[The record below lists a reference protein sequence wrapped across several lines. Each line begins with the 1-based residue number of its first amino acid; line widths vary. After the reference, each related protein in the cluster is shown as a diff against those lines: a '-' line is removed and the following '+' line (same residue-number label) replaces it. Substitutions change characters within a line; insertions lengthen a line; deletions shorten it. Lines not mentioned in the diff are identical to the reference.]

1 MSKIYRIIP
10 LGPTGSGKSQLCNF
24 IYRDKSNMKFEVSDG
39 LDSQTKYPQ
48 CEYCVRKINDENI
61 NIELIDTAGCSDSG
75 GSDEENFKY
84 LIDELKKKKSI
95 DLFLLVFNFTNRIDG
110 KTKDY
115 MKLIAN
121 TFTPTEFFNHLA
133 IIFTFYPENP
143 SDMQIKKKERI
154 TSQIIGIIKDTIG
167 LADGQTTFCPAIYEL
182 DTEKKNGNFIEKFQA
197 TIDIIL
203 LKMQMIIKLSGDVNT
218 ENIKF
223 CCVKDRLKEEQ
234 EKLEKQRLENERIQ
248 KENEEKSR
256 KLEEDKRKLEE
267 LREEQKKIQKLS
279 EDEKR
284 KMAKEREELD
294 QRIHEQIQKQKEQDE
309 ENQKM
314 QEELKKK
321 AEEMEKIKNEYDIK
335 IRNLDELIKVEE
347 KKSKIGAWTFGIG
360 AGLCLIPFGFLIGI
374 PTTIAGAV
382 IHEKAEAN
390 IKKYR
395 KEKKEYE

>member
-1 MSKIYRIIP
+1 MSKTYRIVV

-39 LDSQTKYPQ
+39 LGSKTKYPQ

-133 IIFTFYPENP
+133 IIFTFYPEYP
-143 SDMQIKKKERI
+143 SDTQIKKKEKI

-203 LKMQMIIKLSGDVNT
+203 LKMKKIIKVNGEVNT
-218 ENIKF
+218 ENIRF
-223 CCVKDRLKEEQ
+223 CGVKDRLKEEQ

-256 KLEEDKRKLEE
+256 KLEEENRGIYEEIRRKEE
-267 LREEQKKIQKLS
+267 RLRRLREEI
-279 EDEKR
+279 KR
-284 KMAKEREELD
+284 KEE
-294 QRIHEQIQKQKEQDE
+294 E
-309 ENQKM
+309 
-314 QEELKKK
+314 
-321 AEEMEKIKNEYDIK
+321 IKRR
-335 IRNLDELIKVEE
+335 RN
-347 KKSKIGAWTFGIG
+347 SGF
-360 AGLCLIPFGFLIGI
+360 CLI
-374 PTTIAGAV
+374 V
-382 IHEKAEAN
+382 
-390 IKKYR
+390 
-395 KEKKEYE
+395 

>member
-1 MSKIYRIIP
+1 MSKIYRIVP

-48 CEYCVRKINDENI
+48 IELCIRKINDENL

-182 DTEKKNGNFIEKFQA
+182 DTAKKNGNFIEKFQA

-203 LKMQMIIKLSGDVNT
+203 LKMQMIIKVNGEVNT
-218 ENIKF
+218 ENIRF
-223 CCVKDRLKEEQ
+223 CGVKDRLKEEQ

-248 KENEEKSR
+248 KENEEK
-256 KLEEDKRKLEE
+256 
-267 LREEQKKIQKLS
+267 
-279 EDEKR
+279 
-284 KMAKEREELD
+284 
-294 QRIHEQIQKQKEQDE
+294 
-309 ENQKM
+309 
-314 QEELKKK
+314 
-321 AEEMEKIKNEYDIK
+321 
-335 IRNLDELIKVEE
+335 
-347 KKSKIGAWTFGIG
+347 
-360 AGLCLIPFGFLIGI
+360 
-374 PTTIAGAV
+374 
-382 IHEKAEAN
+382 
-390 IKKYR
+390 
-395 KEKKEYE
+395 

>member
-1 MSKIYRIIP
+1 MPKAYRIVP
-10 LGPTGSGKSQLCNF
+10 LGPTGAGKSQLCNF
-24 IYRDKSNMKFEVSDG
+24 IYMDKSNMKFEVSDG
-39 LDSQTKYPQ
+39 LDSQTKFPQ
-48 CEYCVRKINDENI
+48 CEYCVRKIKDENI

-84 LIDELKKKKSI
+84 LIEELKKKKSI

-143 SDMQIKKKERI
+143 SDMQIKKKEKI

-203 LKMQMIIKLSGDVNT
+203 LKMQMINKIYGEVNT
-218 ENIKF
+218 ENIRF
-223 CCVKDRLKEEQ
+223 CGVKDRLKEEQ

-256 KLEEDKRKLEE
+256 KLEEDKKKLEKIK
-267 LREEQKKIQKLS
+267 EEQKKIQKLS
-279 EDEKR
+279 EDEKI

-294 QRIHEQIQKQKEQDE
+294 QRIQEQIQKQKEQDE
-309 ENQKM
+309 ENQKKE
-314 QEELKKK
+314 EELKKK

-360 AGLCLIPFGFLIGI
+360 VGLSFIPFGFLIGI
-374 PTTIAGAV
+374 PTAIAGAY
-382 IHEKAEAN
+382 IHENAEAN
-390 IKKYR
+390 IRKYR

>member
-1 MSKIYRIIP
+1 
-10 LGPTGSGKSQLCNF
+10 
-24 IYRDKSNMKFEVSDG
+24 MKFEVSDG

-48 CEYCVRKINDENI
+48 IELCIRKINDENI

-143 SDMQIKKKERI
+143 SDTQIKKKEKI
-154 TSQIIGIIKDTIG
+154 TRQIIGIIKDTIG

-182 DTEKKNGNFIEKFQA
+182 DTEKKNGDFIEKFQA

-203 LKMQMIIKLSGDVNT
+203 LKMQMIIKVNGEVNT

-223 CCVKDRLKEEQ
+223 CGVKDRLKEEQ

-256 KLEEDKRKLEE
+256 KLEEDKRKAEEKRRIYEERIRERRRRELEE
-267 LREEQKKIQKLS
+267 RRREEERQRRLREEIRRR
-279 EDEKR
+279 EEEIKR
-284 KMAKEREELD
+284 EEETRRQRIKEMEEEARRLRLENERREREY
-294 QRIHEQIQKQKEQDE
+294 E
-309 ENQKM
+309 ERM
-314 QEELKKK
+314 RR
-321 AEEMEKIKNEYDIK
+321 Y
-335 IRNLDELIKVEE
+335 
-347 KKSKIGAWTFGIG
+347 
-360 AGLCLIPFGFLIGI
+360 
-374 PTTIAGAV
+374 
-382 IHEKAEAN
+382 
-390 IKKYR
+390 
-395 KEKKEYE
+395 EYERRRNSGFCIIV

>member
-154 TSQIIGIIKDTIG
+154 TSQIIKIIKDTIG

-218 ENIKF
+218 ENIRF
-223 CCVKDRLKEEQ
+223 CGVKDRLKEEQ

-284 KMAKEREELD
+284 KIANNIFSVKENANNK
-294 QRIHEQIQKQKEQDE
+294 I
-309 ENQKM
+309 
-314 QEELKKK
+314 
-321 AEEMEKIKNEYDIK
+321 IKNYNNNDKKNER
-335 IRNLDELIKVEE
+335 RNGNR
-347 KKSKIGAWTFGIG
+347 IGAR
-360 AGLCLIPFGFLIGI
+360 
-374 PTTIAGAV
+374 
-382 IHEKAEAN
+382 EKS
-390 IKKYR
+390 
-395 KEKKEYE
+395 

>member
-48 CEYCVRKINDENI
+48 IELCIRKINDENI

-203 LKMQMIIKLSGDVNT
+203 LKMKKIIKVNGEVNT
-218 ENIKF
+218 ENIRF
-223 CCVKDRLKEEQ
+223 CGVKDRLKEEQ
-234 EKLEKQRLENERIQ
+234 EKLEKQRLENE
-248 KENEEKSR
+248 EKSR
-256 KLEEDKRKLEE
+256 KLEE
-267 LREEQKKIQKLS
+267 
-279 EDEKR
+279 
-284 KMAKEREELD
+284 ER
-294 QRIHEQIQKQKEQDE
+294 R
-309 ENQKM
+309 
-314 QEELKKK
+314 K
-321 AEEMEKIKNEYDIK
+321 AEEKRGIYEEIRREEERWRRLIEEIK
-335 IRNLDELIKVEE
+335 
-347 KKSKIGAWTFGIG
+347 
-360 AGLCLIPFGFLIGI
+360 
-374 PTTIAGAV
+374 
-382 IHEKAEAN
+382 
-390 IKKYR
+390 R
-395 KEKKEYE
+395 KEEEIKRKEEEIKRKKNS

>member
-1 MSKIYRIIP
+1 MPKAYRIVP
-10 LGPTGSGKSQLCNF
+10 LGPTGAGKSQLCNF

-39 LDSQTKYPQ
+39 LDSQTKFPQ
-48 CEYCVRKINDENI
+48 CEYCVRKIKDENI

-133 IIFTFYPENP
+133 IVFTFYPENP
-143 SDMQIKKKERI
+143 SDMQIKKKEKI

-203 LKMQMIIKLSGDVNT
+203 LKMQMINKIYGEVNT
-218 ENIKF
+218 ENIRF
-223 CCVKDRLKEEQ
+223 CGVKDRLKEEQ

-256 KLEEDKRKLEE
+256 KLEEERRKAEEKRRIYEERRRRELEE
-267 LREEQKKIQKLS
+267 RRREEERLRRLREEI
-279 EDEKR
+279 KR
-284 KMAKEREELD
+284 REEEIKREEETRRQRIKEMVEEERRLRLENERREREY
-294 QRIHEQIQKQKEQDE
+294 E
-309 ENQKM
+309 ERM
-314 QEELKKK
+314 RRY
-321 AEEMEKIKNEYDIK
+321 EYERR
-335 IRNLDELIKVEE
+335 RN
-347 KKSKIGAWTFGIG
+347 SGF
-360 AGLCLIPFGFLIGI
+360 CLI
-374 PTTIAGAV
+374 V
-382 IHEKAEAN
+382 
-390 IKKYR
+390 
-395 KEKKEYE
+395 

>member
-39 LDSQTKYPQ
+39 LGSKTKYPQ
-48 CEYCVRKINDENI
+48 SEYCVRKINDENI

-95 DLFLLVFNFTNRIDG
+95 DLFLLVFNFTHRIDG

-182 DTEKKNGNFIEKFQA
+182 DTAKKNGNFIEKFQA

-203 LKMQMIIKLSGDVNT
+203 LKMKKIIKVNGEVNT
-218 ENIKF
+218 ENIRF
-223 CCVKDRLKEEQ
+223 CGVKDRLKEEQ

-256 KLEEDKRKLEE
+256 KLEEERRKAEEKRRIYEERRRRELEE
-267 LREEQKKIQKLS
+267 RRREEERLRRLREEI
-279 EDEKR
+279 KR
-284 KMAKEREELD
+284 REEEIKRREEEIKREEETRRQRIKEIVEEQNILRLANERREREY
-294 QRIHEQIQKQKEQDE
+294 E
-309 ENQKM
+309 ERM
-314 QEELKKK
+314 RRY
-321 AEEMEKIKNEYDIK
+321 EYERR
-335 IRNLDELIKVEE
+335 RN
-347 KKSKIGAWTFGIG
+347 SGF
-360 AGLCLIPFGFLIGI
+360 CLI
-374 PTTIAGAV
+374 V
-382 IHEKAEAN
+382 
-390 IKKYR
+390 
-395 KEKKEYE
+395 

>member
-39 LDSQTKYPQ
+39 LGSKTKYPQ

-95 DLFLLVFNFTNRIDG
+95 DLFLLVFNFTHRIDG

-143 SDMQIKKKERI
+143 SDMQIKNKERI
-154 TSQIIGIIKDTIG
+154 TSQIFEIIKGTIG

-203 LKMQMIIKLSGDVNT
+203 LKMQMINKIFGEVNT
-218 ENIKF
+218 ENIRF
-223 CCVKDRLKEEQ
+223 CGVKDRLKEEQ
-234 EKLEKQRLENERIQ
+234 EKLEKQRLENERIK

-256 KLEEDKRKLEE
+256 KLEEERRKAEEKRRIYEERRRRELEE
-267 LREEQKKIQKLS
+267 RRREEERLRRLREEI
-279 EDEKR
+279 KR
-284 KMAKEREELD
+284 REEEIKREEETRRQRIKEIVEEQNILRLANERREREY
-294 QRIHEQIQKQKEQDE
+294 E
-309 ENQKM
+309 ERM
-314 QEELKKK
+314 RRY
-321 AEEMEKIKNEYDIK
+321 EYERR
-335 IRNLDELIKVEE
+335 RN
-347 KKSKIGAWTFGIG
+347 SGF
-360 AGLCLIPFGFLIGI
+360 CLI
-374 PTTIAGAV
+374 V
-382 IHEKAEAN
+382 
-390 IKKYR
+390 
-395 KEKKEYE
+395 